1 MIRLEN
7 VTKTYKGNVVALRNV
22 SADIQKGEFVFLVGP
37 SGSGKSTFIRL
48 LLKEQDPD
56 SGRIWVAGKDIANLS
71 SWKVPYLRRNIGT
84 VFQDFQLLP
93 NRTVYENVSFALEV
107 IGRPKHVIA
116 SQVPQILDL
125 VGLTKKSDN
134 LPSELSGGEQQR
146 VSIARAF
153 VNRPLILLAD
163 EPTGNLDP
171 STSVGIIRLLDRINR
186 TGTTVET
193 ATNLRRN
200 VFMTSAA
207 IVVVA
212 VSLALVGG
220 ALLLKQGVEK
230 ATIQW
235 KGGVEGSIFMKAD
248 AAPEEIDA
256 VDRELRAMPEVK
268 SVRFVTKQGAYDEFR
283 KMFSNSPDMLE
294 TLNADQ
300 MPPSFRVVP
309 RQAQQ
314 IDVVGGR
321 FKDRPGV
328 RDVVYAKDT
337 VKALLDRKSVV
348 EGK

>member
-1 MIRLEN
+1 MSL
-7 VTKTYKGNVVALRNV
+7 K
-22 SADIQKGEFVFLVGP
+22 AD
-37 SGSGKSTFIRL
+37 
-48 LLKEQDPD
+48 
-56 SGRIWVAGKDIANLS
+56 
-71 SWKVPYLRRNIGT
+71 Y
-84 VFQDFQLLP
+84 
-93 NRTVYENVSFALEV
+93 FA
-107 IGRPKHVIA
+107 R
-116 SQVPQILDL
+116 
-125 VGLTKKSDN
+125 
-134 LPSELSGGEQQR
+134 
-146 VSIARAF
+146 
-153 VNRPLILLAD
+153 
-163 EPTGNLDP
+163 
-171 STSVGIIRLLDRINR
+171 
-186 TGTTVET
+186 ET

-220 ALLLKQGVEK
+220 ALLLKQGVDK

-268 SVRFVTKQGAYDEFR
+268 KVRFVTKQGAYDEFR

-294 TLNADQ
+294 TLNVDQ

-314 IDVVGGR
+314 IDVIGGR

-337 VKALLDRKSVV
+337 VKALLSVTRYAQLLIWAVAIVLLGAASLLILNTIRMAIYARRREVAVMKLVGATNWFIRVPFMFEGLVQGLIGAAAAFGVVFVVRNFAQHAVRHV
-348 EGK
+348 ELFHEFAVSTSEVIGTGIFLIVVGMIVGALGSAIAVSRFLDV

>member
-1 MIRLEN
+1 MSL
-7 VTKTYKGNVVALRNV
+7 K
-22 SADIQKGEFVFLVGP
+22 AD
-37 SGSGKSTFIRL
+37 
-48 LLKEQDPD
+48 
-56 SGRIWVAGKDIANLS
+56 
-71 SWKVPYLRRNIGT
+71 Y
-84 VFQDFQLLP
+84 
-93 NRTVYENVSFALEV
+93 FA
-107 IGRPKHVIA
+107 R
-116 SQVPQILDL
+116 
-125 VGLTKKSDN
+125 
-134 LPSELSGGEQQR
+134 
-146 VSIARAF
+146 
-153 VNRPLILLAD
+153 
-163 EPTGNLDP
+163 
-171 STSVGIIRLLDRINR
+171 
-186 TGTTVET
+186 ET

-220 ALLLKQGVEK
+220 ALLLKQGVDK

-268 SVRFVTKQGAYDEFR
+268 KVRFVTKQGAYEEFR

-294 TLNADQ
+294 TLNVDQ

-314 IDVVGGR
+314 IDVIGGR

-337 VKALLDRKSVV
+337 VKALLSVTRYAQLLIWAVAIVLLGAASLLILNTIRMAIYARRREVAVMKLVGATNWFIRVPFMFEGLVQGLIGAAAAFGVVFVVRNFAQHAVRHV
-348 EGK
+348 ELFHEFAVSTSEVIGTGVFLIVVGMIVGALGSAIAVSRFLDV

>member
-1 MIRLEN
+1 M
-7 VTKTYKGNVVALRNV
+7 
-22 SADIQKGEFVFLVGP
+22 S
-37 SGSGKSTFIRL
+37 
-48 LLKEQDPD
+48 LKVD
-56 SGRIWVAGKDIANLS
+56 
-71 SWKVPYLRRNIGT
+71 Y
-84 VFQDFQLLP
+84 
-93 NRTVYENVSFALEV
+93 FA
-107 IGRPKHVIA
+107 R
-116 SQVPQILDL
+116 
-125 VGLTKKSDN
+125 
-134 LPSELSGGEQQR
+134 
-146 VSIARAF
+146 
-153 VNRPLILLAD
+153 
-163 EPTGNLDP
+163 
-171 STSVGIIRLLDRINR
+171 
-186 TGTTVET
+186 ET

-200 VFMTSAA
+200 VFMTTAA

-220 ALLLKQGVEK
+220 ALLLKQGVDK

-268 SVRFVTKQGAYDEFR
+268 KVRFVTKQGAYDEFR

-294 TLNADQ
+294 TLNVDQ

-314 IDVVGGR
+314 IDVIGNR

-337 VKALLDRKSVV
+337 VKALLSVTRYAQLLIWAVAIVLLAAASLLILNTIRMAIYARRREVAVMKLVGATNWFIRVPFMFEGLVQGMIGAIGAFGVVYLVRNFAQHAVRHV
-348 EGK
+348 ELFHEFAVSTNEVIGTGIFLVVVGMIVGALGSAIAVSRFLDV